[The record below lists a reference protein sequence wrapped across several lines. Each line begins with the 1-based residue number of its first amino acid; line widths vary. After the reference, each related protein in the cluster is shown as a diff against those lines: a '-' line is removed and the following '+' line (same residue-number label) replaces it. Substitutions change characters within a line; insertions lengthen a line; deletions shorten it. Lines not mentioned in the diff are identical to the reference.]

1 MEGRSGSGGTL
12 EPCGPRLR
20 RVIAEL
26 YKKRFNWSNDVFQV
40 ERTKLIKL

>member
-1 MEGRSGSGGTL
+1 
-12 EPCGPRLR
+12 
-20 RVIAEL
+20 VIAEL